1 MKAESRPPFVA
12 SAIPPTA
19 RMQSHGAERLFWC
32 GRQKSPFLAP
42 QKTQKSRP
50 HGVPGTP
57 QTCSER
63 SNGLEYPRTVGGS
76 VFRIGKDR
84 SGTKKGNF
92 EHASVEVGTRLEL
105 RCGGGGRLGFFAN

>member
-42 QKTQKSRP
+42 QKTQKSQPYDHFGFSILDWDLRP
-50 HGVPGTP
+50 I
-57 QTCSER
+57 Q
-63 SNGLEYPRTVGGS
+63 N
-76 VFRIGKDR
+76 
-84 SGTKKGNF
+84 
-92 EHASVEVGTRLEL
+92 
-105 RCGGGGRLGFFAN
+105 RLGSRKTIQPVAVEFGSDCCAAG